1 MIYLIRDL
9 ERESAPRVRGA
20 SHADAICYKIMNYID
35 THICTISSLE
45 ELSDA
50 IGYNYSYLSDLFKET
65 TGNTVSSYYRGRRL
79 ELAMEMLREG
89 RMSITEIAE
98 RLGYSSLY
106 AFSRAFKEKFGVSPK
121 QYERTEKDKK
131 GN

>member
-1 MIYLIRDL
+1 MKKYYEIIR
-9 ERESAPRVRGA
+9 E
-20 SHADAICYKIMNYID
+20 
-35 THICTISSLE
+35 
-45 ELSDA
+45 
-50 IGYNYSYLSDLFKET
+50 
-65 TGNTVSSYYRGRRL
+65 
-79 ELAMEMLREG
+79 LREN
-89 RMSITEIAE
+89 RDYTQKQIAE